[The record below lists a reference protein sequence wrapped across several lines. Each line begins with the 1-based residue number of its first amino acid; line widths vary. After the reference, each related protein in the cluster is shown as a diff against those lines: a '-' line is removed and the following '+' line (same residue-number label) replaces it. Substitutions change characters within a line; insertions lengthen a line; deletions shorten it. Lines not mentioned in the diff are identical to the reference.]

1 MVVYVRY
8 CWGGEMVEDFMFCH
22 QMQCRTT
29 GLDVFNVLNDFFSQS
44 ELWWERCVG
53 IFMNVAASM
62 TGKHPGL

>member
-1 MVVYVRY
+1 MLVYVRY
-8 CWGGEMVEDFMFCH
+8 CWGGEMVEDFMFSH

-53 IFMNVAASM
+53 MFMDGTASM
-62 TGKHPGL
+62 TGKHLGL